1 MKQLVQ
7 ATIAIIVV
15 CFLLF
20 FAAQSLESVGTKGS
34 RDTLTIY
41 NWGEYIDPELI
52 DAFEEETGIHVI
64 YETFDSNEAMYT
76 KVQQGGS
83 SYDIAIPSEYM
94 IQTMIEDHM
103 LIELDHSL
111 LPNLQNIDSYFL
123 DLPFDPG
130 NKYSIPYFWGTVGI
144 VYNPNEVPEDL
155 TFESWEHLWDER
167 LQGKVFLVD
176 GSREVMGM
184 GLNSLGYS
192 LNLKDDKAL
201 RQATDKL
208 IELIPNVKAI
218 IGDEITPLM
227 INNEATV
234 ALTWSGQA
242 ADMMWENEDLDFA
255 VPEEGSNLW
264 FDNMVI
270 PKTSQNIE
278 GAHAF
283 INFMLDP
290 ENAAQNADY
299 VGYSTPNSAAWAL
312 MDEEVIADERFY
324 PSEELRARLEVYE
337 NLGLEWLGKYNE
349 YFLEF
354 KMNLNQQCT
363 NAHLAFVFAH
373 TKLVRELSGEF

>member
-7 ATIAIIVV
+7 ATIAITVV

-20 FAAQSLESVGTKGS
+20 FAARSLESVGTKGS
-34 RDTLTIY
+34 KDTLTIY

-83 SYDIAIPSEYM
+83 SYDIAVPSEYM
-94 IQTMIEDHM
+94 IEKMFEEDM

-111 LPNLQNIDSYFL
+111 LPNLQNIDPYFL

-130 NKYSIPYFWGTVGI
+130 NKYSSPYFWGTVGI

-155 TFESWEHLWDER
+155 TFDSWEDLWDER
-167 LQGKVFLVD
+167 LRGKVFLVD
-176 GSREVMGM
+176 SSREVMGM

-192 LNLKDDKAL
+192 LNVKDDKAL

-208 IELIPNVKAI
+208 IGLIPNVKAI

-242 ADMMWENEDLDFA
+242 ADELTFA
-255 VPEEGSNLW
+255 VPKEGSNLW

-270 PKTSQNIE
+270 PKTSQNVE

-283 INFMLDP
+283 INFMLNA
-290 ENAAQNADY
+290 ENSAQNADY
-299 VGYSTPNSAAWAL
+299 VGYSTPNTAAWAL
-312 MDEEVIADERFY
+312 MDEEVITDERFY
-324 PSEELRARLEVYE
+324 PSEELRERLEVYE

-354 KMNLNQQCT
+354 KMNLN
-363 NAHLAFVFAH
+363 
-373 TKLVRELSGEF
+373 

>member
-34 RDTLTIY
+34 KDTLTIY
-41 NWGEYIDPELI
+41 NWGEYIDPDLI

-83 SYDIAIPSEYM
+83 SYDIAVPSEYM
-94 IQTMIEDHM
+94 IEKMMEDDM

-111 LPNLQNIDSYFL
+111 LPNLKNVDPYFL

-155 TFESWEHLWDER
+155 TFDSWEHLWDER

-176 GSREVMGM
+176 SSREVMGM

-201 RQATDKL
+201 REATNKL
-208 IELIPNVKAI
+208 VELVPNVKAI

-242 ADMMWENEDLDFA
+242 ADMMWENEELTFA
-255 VPEEGSNLW
+255 VPKEGSNLW

-283 INFMLDP
+283 INFMLDA
-290 ENAAQNADY
+290 ENGAQNADY
-299 VGYSTPNSAAWAL
+299 VGYSTPNTAAWAL
-312 MDEEVIADERFY
+312 MDEEVITDERFY

-354 KMNLNQQCT
+354 KMNLN
-363 NAHLAFVFAH
+363 
-373 TKLVRELSGEF
+373 